1 MIYKMDL
8 KDSSDT
14 MTFNLLETPIVDKD
28 IEGAV
33 DNVTLDGNQYTDYL
47 YLKKQYIQ
55 KWAIMCPDEYDEL
68 RGFYTRQF
76 EDGEV
81 PSYRVYYG
89 ANVTR
94 DYTLNGDYFQFNA
107 EGIETG
113 MTLSQLLGNAEQT
126 TYSGKNLFD
135 FGKFISDNV
144 SVQGV
149 VRGTATYTSNSITLT
164 ATSND
169 CFTKYGFSPSLYP
182 VIPVPQNTDVT
193 LSWKTNNT
201 SGTNRGVVYVF
212 GNDNGATAVIKY
224 VQDRSGYCAFNT
236 GSYTEISFRVGVA
249 ASGDT
254 LTYSDIQV
262 EIGSAPTAYEKFV
275 GGIPA
280 PNPQFP
286 QPISTVTGAQT
297 VVVTGKNLLDTSDPH
312 DKSGS
317 GMTATWNNGVVE
329 VKGTNAATSF
339 PLSDNIALPTQIK
352 AGTEISAS
360 FVGASIGN
368 TIFRFFNQATSQ
380 YELLSVAN
388 HNTSGTYTLTRD
400 ADAVQLYKGGVP
412 TNTYKEFSI
421 SNWQIEYGS
430 TATSYEPYQSQSYEV
445 NLGKNLF
452 DASNTN
458 TLALGTNTLVTN
470 AAYRGY
476 TLKAISGATYT
487 LSRASTSTPPRFRV
501 CFTKEI
507 PAAGV
512 SYYDQY
518 GSLGVSINADSL
530 ASTTFTVPSDMR
542 YIFIYL
548 SNNGT
553 LINESMKIQLE
564 RGSRATTYA
573 PYFTPIELAKVG
585 TYQDRIYKNEG
596 KWYIEKNVGKLVFDS
611 TNASSIMQNP
621 SNPNRYLNPSGST
634 IFTGLALS
642 LPSFQSYCSHY
653 TFVRNGTAWQGVG
666 KCGFDPTGT
675 FWLMDSTT
683 NLSTLRAWLASEGV
697 YIYYPLATPTT
708 TEITNET
715 LRAQLNF
722 LASLYKGE
730 NNISLVGTGA
740 QGEMEVFIRD
750 VMSVETDVVPEVPV
764 RLTLTDDGVINACG
778 CRRNVQL
785 TMRETTE

>member
-1 MIYKMDL
+1 MIYKMTL
-8 KDSSDT
+8 KDSVDT

-76 EDGEV
+76 EEGEV

-94 DYTLNGDYFQFNA
+94 DYTFNGDYFQFNA

-113 MTLSQLLGNAEQT
+113 MTLSQLTGNTEQT
-126 TYSGKNLFD
+126 TYSGKNLLNDTTAQRTIPSSGSFNATIPMTVGAGTYS
-135 FGKFISDNV
+135 FGAFADGAFCPEANYYVFQFRNGSTPI
-144 SVQGV
+144 VQSS
-149 VRGTATYTSNSITLT
+149 TPPTPMTLT
-164 ATSND
+164 AQEASQVDNMFLYFNAN
-169 CFTKYGFSPSLYP
+169 FTGRYGGKHLTAMVCSGS
-182 VIPVPQNTDVT
+182 T
-193 LSWKTNNT
+193 L
-201 SGTNRGVVYVF
+201 GDYEP
-212 GNDNGATAVIKY
+212 Y
-224 VQDRSGYCAFNT
+224 T
-236 GSYTEISFRVGVA
+236 GSTSSQITPS
-249 ASGDT
+249 
-254 LTYSDIQV
+254 
-262 EIGSAPTAYEKFV
+262 
-275 GGIPA
+275 
-280 PNPQFP
+280 PNPDYP
-286 QPISTVTGAQT
+286 QSISTVTGAQT

-329 VKGTNAATSF
+329 VKGTNTATSF

-360 FVGASIGN
+360 FVGASVGN
-368 TIFRFFNQATSQ
+368 TVFRFFNQATSQ
-380 YELLSVAN
+380 YEALAVAN
-388 HNTSGTYTLTRD
+388 PNTSGTYTLTRD

-430 TATSYEPYQSQSYEV
+430 TATAYEPYQSQSYEV
-445 NLGKNLF
+445 NLGKNLIKTDDLSTRVSGGLTTTWANNVGDTTGTATGTSALITDSVTTGVSLPAGTYTF
-452 DASNTN
+452 SVQTATTQNMSMNFYNADTSAWETVGTIPAGSLKYTFTTTFKATGWRIGYAGLTANTS
-458 TLALGTNTLVTN
+458 
-470 AAYRGY
+470 Y
-476 TLKAISGATYT
+476 TLKCDRPMIEAGTQAT
-487 LSRASTSTPPRFRV
+487 S
-501 CFTKEI
+501 
-507 PAAGV
+507 
-512 SYYDQY
+512 
-518 GSLGVSINADSL
+518 
-530 ASTTFTVPSDMR
+530 
-542 YIFIYL
+542 
-548 SNNGT
+548 
-553 LINESMKIQLE
+553 
-564 RGSRATTYA
+564 YA

-585 TYQDRIYKNEG
+585 NYQDRIYKDDG
-596 KWYIEKNVGKLVFDS
+596 KWYIEENVGKVVLDGTENWALAATYTNCARFVDNDFVVPS
-611 TNASSIMQNP
+611 TTSP
-621 SNPNRYLNPSGST
+621 LLCDY
-634 IFTGLALS
+634 FT
-642 LPSFQSYCSHY
+642 
-653 TFVRNGTAWQGVG
+653 QGVG
-666 KCGFDPTGT
+666 GT
-675 FWLMDSTT
+675 DTPNIAIHGQQRTVMLTISKTIASTVDAFK
-683 NLSTLRAWLASEGV
+683 AWLASTNPSV
-697 YIYYPLATPTT
+697 YYALATPTT
-708 TEITNET
+708 TEITDDT
-715 LRAQLNF
+715 LLYQLNF